1 MTTEANEASER
12 SGAEAAIPV
21 AVVGTA
27 FGGRVHVPALRAA
40 GFDVVALVGRDAG
53 RTEARAAELGVPL
66 GTVDLDEA
74 IAALGPGRRAV
85 TVATPPDS
93 HVEPVLTALAAG
105 AHVICE
111 KPFAFEQSEA
121 ARMVAAAEAAGVVA
135 LAGTEFRWTPAEAL
149 TARIVRSGQIGVP
162 ALATFVQHS
171 ALLAHGLPE
180 TFNADWWLD
189 VGRGGGII
197 NAASFHYVDRFRVW
211 LGDVRAVN
219 ASVQQ
224 IGSTTR
230 EGGVEDTYTAM
241 LHFES
246 GAVGLIEQCSAAP
259 GRPARTCRVVGS
271 SGSTW
276 LDDDGVWLADAE
288 PARLVPVP
296 ADLEVPPPPP
306 ASDDPKEVFTP
317 IELPP
322 YTRLAERFR
331 DLILGRPV
339 ADDAPPT
346 PTFHDALAVQ
356 RIVDAIRESG
366 RTGGRL
372 IEL

>member
-1 MTTEANEASER
+1 MTSDADHQGGPTD
-12 SGAEAAIPV
+12 AIPV

-40 GFDVVALVGRDAG
+40 GFDVVALVGRDPR

-66 GTVDLDEA
+66 ATVDLDEA
-74 IAALGPGRRAV
+74 IAALGSGPRAV

-93 HVEPVLTALAAG
+93 HEEPVLAALAAG

-111 KPFAFEQSEA
+111 KPFAFEQSA
-121 ARMVAAAEAAGVVA
+121 ASRMVAAAADAGVVA
-135 LAGTEFRWTPAEAL
+135 LAGTEFRWTPAEAS
-149 TARIVRSGQIGVP
+149 TARLVRSGRIGAP
-162 ALATFVQHS
+162 SLATFVQHS
-171 ALLAHGLPE
+171 ALVAHGLPGA
-180 TFNADWWLD
+180 FNAEWWLD
-189 VGRGGGII
+189 PERGGGII
-197 NAASFHYVDRFRVW
+197 NASAFHYVDRFRVW
-211 LGDVRAVN
+211 MGEVRAVS

-224 IGSTTR
+224 IGATARS
-230 EGGVEDTYTAM
+230 GGVEDAYTAM

-271 SGSTW
+271 AGSTW
-276 LDDDGVWLADAE
+276 LDDDGVWLADSE
-288 PARLVPVP
+288 PARLVPTP

-331 DLILGRPV
+331 DLILGRAVP
-339 ADDAPPT
+339 DEAPPT
-346 PTFHDALAVQ
+346 PTFQDALAVQ

-372 IEL
+372 VEL

>member
-1 MTTEANEASER
+1 M
-12 SGAEAAIPV
+12 SGANGHGPTEAIPV

-40 GFDVVALVGRDAG
+40 GFDVVALVGRDPR
-53 RTEARAAELGVPL
+53 RTTARAAELGVPL
-66 GTVDLDEA
+66 GTVDLGEA
-74 IAALGPGRRAV
+74 IDALGPGPKAV

-93 HVEPVLTALAAG
+93 HVEPVLAAVASG

-111 KPFAFEQSEA
+111 KPFAFEQSDA

-149 TARIVRSGQIGVP
+149 TARLVRTGQIGVP
-162 ALATFVQHS
+162 SLATFVQHS
-171 ALLAHGLPE
+171 ALVAHGLPE
-180 TFNADWWLD
+180 AFNADWWLD
-189 VGRGGGII
+189 PGRGGGII
-197 NAASFHYVDRFRVW
+197 NASAFHYVDRFRVW
-211 LGDVRAVN
+211 LGDVRAVS

-224 IGSTTR
+224 IGATAR
-230 EGGVEDTYTAM
+230 AGGVEDAYTAM
-241 LHFES
+241 LHFDS
-246 GAVGLIEQCSAAP
+246 GAVGLVQQCSAAP

-271 SGSTW
+271 TGSTW

-296 ADLEVPPPPP
+296 ADLAVPPPPP
-306 ASDDPKEVFTP
+306 ASDDPREIFTG

-339 ADDAPPT
+339 PADAPPT
-346 PTFHDALAVQ
+346 PTFQDALAVQ

-366 RTGGRL
+366 RDGGRL